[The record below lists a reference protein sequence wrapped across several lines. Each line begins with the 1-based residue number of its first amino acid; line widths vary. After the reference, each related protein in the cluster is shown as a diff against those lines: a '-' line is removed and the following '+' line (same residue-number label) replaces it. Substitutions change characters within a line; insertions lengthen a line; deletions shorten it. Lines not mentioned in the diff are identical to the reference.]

1 MQRIEFEML
10 VERAL
15 MSVPDWFRERLE
27 NIEIMV
33 ENEPPG
39 KLMREMELGRRETLL
54 GLYQGVPLSQRG
66 FYYGNVLPDR
76 IVLYMGPILRLGG
89 SEEELEAR
97 VREVVIHEI
106 GHYFGLSDE
115 ELRALEGGSSGQ

>member
-1 MQRIEFEML
+1 MQRVEFEML

-15 MSVPDWFRERLE
+15 MSVPDWFREKLE

-33 ENEPPG
+33 EQEPPG
-39 KLMREMELGRRETLL
+39 HLLREMEIGRRETLL
-54 GLYQGVPLSQRG
+54 GLYQGIPLSKRG

-89 SEEELEAR
+89 SQEEIEAR

-106 GHYFGLSDE
+106 GHYFGLSDA
-115 ELRALEGGSSGQ
+115 ELRVLEGRSSEQ

>member
-1 MQRIEFEML
+1 ML

-15 MSVPDWFRERLE
+15 MSVPDWFREKLE

-33 ENEPPG
+33 EQEPPG
-39 KLMREMELGRRETLL
+39 HLLREMEIGRRETLL
-54 GLYQGVPLSQRG
+54 GLYQGIPLSKRG

-89 SEEELEAR
+89 SQEEIEAR

-106 GHYFGLSDE
+106 GHYFGLSDA
-115 ELRALEGGSSGQ
+115 ELRVLEGRSSEQ